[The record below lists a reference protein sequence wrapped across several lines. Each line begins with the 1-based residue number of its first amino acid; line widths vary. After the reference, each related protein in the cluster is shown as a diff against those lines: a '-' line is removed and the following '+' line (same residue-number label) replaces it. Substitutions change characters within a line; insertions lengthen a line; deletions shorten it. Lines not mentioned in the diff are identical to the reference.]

1 MLPEKGH
8 QLLFL
13 GCQFL
18 FHGANINKFLYTPNF
33 FRSIPCF
40 FRSYGF
46 PDPLLLDGR
55 TSGALPSFV
64 QTPFEQQFT
73 PQTLITCTNLGNPW
87 KNRTKTGDLNMKS
100 IRHCAQGV
108 QMRFVPE
115 RNPSHDQTTTDLG
128 DACTMAAVQ
137 FIGNFVF
144 LEGCKMIDGIGMIFC
159 NILIVYNF
167 TELQI
172 IQTG

>member
-13 GCQFL
+13 CRQFL
-18 FHGANINKFLYTPNF
+18 FHGANINKISYTPNF
-33 FRSIPCF
+33 FRSLPRY

-64 QTPFEQQFT
+64 QIPFEQRFT
-73 PQTLITCTNLGNPW
+73 LQTLITCTNRGNPW
-87 KNRTKTGDLNMKS
+87 KNRAKTGDLNMKS
-100 IRHCAQGV
+100 LRHCAQDV
-108 QMRFVPE
+108 QTRFVPE
-115 RNPSHDQTTTDLG
+115 WNPSHDQTTTDLG

-137 FIGNFVF
+137 FIGNLVF
-144 LEGCKMIDGIGMIFC
+144 L
-159 NILIVYNF
+159 
-167 TELQI
+167 
-172 IQTG
+172 